1 MMADNAN
8 LQAESQAVG
17 KVTILYGTVKAVS
30 PDGNVRVLAL
40 NNTVFANDTI
50 ITESDGMVSILF
62 DDPAQTQLDL
72 GRMSEVIL
80 DEDVYS
86 GAAPADVEEI
96 AAEIEEIQEA
106 ILAEGIDP
114 TTVLE
119 APAAGGTSSAGGG
132 HPVP

>member
-1 MMADNAN
+1 MADNAN

-50 ITESDGMVSILF
+50 ITESDGMVSIIF

-72 GRMSEVIL
+72 GRMSEVA
-80 DEDVYS
+80 S
-86 GAAPADVEEI
+86 GRRC
-96 AAEIEEIQEA
+96 
-106 ILAEGIDP
+106 LFRCSTGRY
-114 TTVLE
+114 
-119 APAAGGTSSAGGG
+119 
-132 HPVP
+132 